1 MSLKEDDQIVYYFQF
16 DENLNNIVLHIA
28 CKNPISPKEYLL
40 CLRDFCKHM
49 IKTLT
54 TYLMLN
60 QNFAIKHNEYDKLNK
75 NVVIYKYET
84 SWWKTYKI

>member
-40 CLRDFCKHM
+40 CLRDFCK
-49 IKTLT
+49 T
-54 TYLMLN
+54 
-60 QNFAIKHNEYDKLNK
+60 YDKNIDDLFD
-75 NVVIYKYET
+75 VE
-84 SWWKTYKI
+84 SEFCHKTQ